1 MKKIIVILF
10 LLALSLNAKPS
21 KVLVSNVAQ
30 GNSADSISLH
40 KIYTATRLAVDMTNN
55 YISISDSIRKQLAE
69 INPNKSKADSIIK
82 SVGTNYL
89 ISSSIDIFHGML
101 RANITMVDIETNKEK
116 NGFGY
121 AALRYEKDAKKI
133 YDIAMLEALQR
144 AMMSVTGDS
153 TLYSHQP
160 KEYRTKPAKSLVVGG
175 FMFDD
180 SDSQLIWKIFNNK
193 SVMSY
198 FASETIYQAA
208 KESDVYAVYDLNT
221 RDSMYAAFNLY
232 LMENFTPPSNTELKI
247 LNTFAVE
254 HFIFGSIKRVKSH
267 AQVKLVLT
275 ELKDGNLSIIRTEEA
290 RLEDDYQD
298 DFEALIKKLTNKIL
312 LIDDSKRIGE

>member
-10 LLALSLNAKPS
+10 LLALSLQANPS

-40 KIYTATRLAVDMTNN
+40 KIYTATKLAIDMTDD
-55 YISISDSIRKQLAE
+55 YITIADSVRKQIAE
-69 INPNKSKADSIIK
+69 TSTNKLKADSIV
-82 SVGTNYL
+82 SSAGTNYF
-89 ISSSIDIFHGML
+89 ISSSIDVFHGML
-101 RANITMVDIETNKEK
+101 RANITMVDTKTKKEI

-121 AALRYEKDAKKI
+121 AALRYERDGKKI
-133 YDIAMLEALQR
+133 YDVAMLAALQR
-144 AMMSVTGDS
+144 AMMNVTSDTS
-153 TLYSHQP
+153 LYTHQP
-160 KEYRTKPAKSLVVGG
+160 KEYRAKPVKSLVVGG

-180 SDSQLIWKIFNNK
+180 NDSQLIWKIFNNK

-198 FASETIYQAA
+198 FASESIYQAA
-208 KESDVYAVYDLNT
+208 KESDDYAVYDLNT

-254 HFIFGSIKRVKSH
+254 QFIFGSIKRVKSH
-267 AQVKLVLT
+267 AQVKIVLT
-275 ELKDGNLSIIRTEEA
+275 ELKDGNLSIIRTEVA

-298 DFEALIKKLTNKIL
+298 DFEALIKKLTNQIL
-312 LIDDSKRIGE
+312 LIDDGEGVGK